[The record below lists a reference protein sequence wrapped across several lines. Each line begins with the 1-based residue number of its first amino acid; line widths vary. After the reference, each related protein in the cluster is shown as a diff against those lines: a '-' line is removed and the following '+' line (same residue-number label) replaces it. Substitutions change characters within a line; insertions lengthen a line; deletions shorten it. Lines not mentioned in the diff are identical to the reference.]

1 MIPERF
7 RQIRNLF
14 EAVVERPPE
23 TRGAFLAEACAGDA
37 DLQAE
42 VERLL
47 AAHRRDTDLLAG
59 PAVPPANLLRLEGRH
74 VGPYEIL
81 REIGHGGM
89 GIVYL
94 AVRADG
100 AFRKQVALKVVRPE
114 AGGEEVLRRFQ
125 REREILANLDH
136 PNIARLLD
144 GGSTED
150 GLRYFV
156 MEYVNGE
163 PIDIYCDRHKLKVA
177 DRLELFRTVC
187 AAVEYAHRNGIAH
200 RDLKPG
206 NILVTS
212 EGTAKLLDFGIA
224 KLLRAAEDET
234 VYITRTG
241 LHLMT
246 PEYASPEQIRGEAIT
261 ALSDVYSLGV
271 ILYEL
276 LTGHRPYRMRS
287 RLFHEIVRVI
297 CEEPPTKPSTAVGL
311 TEEQPGMRD
320 SEPVTVTPEMVSR
333 ARDASPAELR
343 RQLTGDLDNVLLKS
357 LSKEP
362 LARYRSAEQ
371 MSEDIRHH
379 LQGEPVLATS
389 ETLFY
394 RIGKFLQRYRIWVI
408 AAAALAAA
416 IGTGVVT
423 IRPVGLLYF
432 GGAMLTFGLWYAVTD
447 RVIGR
452 RIADWSTLIGFGL
465 AIAFLIA
472 YLSLAWR
479 LFPRAWYGP
488 LGYGLFAIIYCPQ
501 AIGWLTRERRA
512 GRLLLDLSQPRNKIL
527 GFLKALCMILFLLA
541 AYLGPT
547 SSSILWFLTAV
558 AWSGSEMILD
568 GRLEI
573 REKGIVSKGKLL
585 RWGNI
590 ESYEWISEV
599 VGWVKPSPVV
609 LKVHVRRLLKALP
622 PTKIPI
628 PPERRE
634 EVNAMLSRYLSDW
647 PTAQEPALSTPAP
660 EAEESPA
667 GLSQF
672 TPDDLLKGEEEP
684 EAGESPAGLSQSQLR
699 DSAAIEYYERSL
711 TIACGLNDPQA
722 ISAALA
728 DLGVARAQSGEHD
741 QAIALFMRSLAL
753 QPKEI
758 AKAKALWNMS
768 LSLDE
773 LGQRESAI
781 ARAEE
786 ALQTLAGSK
795 SPETGMVQQQLE
807 KWRKDSG
814 S

>member
-1 MIPERF
+1 MTPERF

-23 TRGAFLAEACAGDA
+23 ARDTFFAEACVGDS

-59 PAVPPANLLRLEGRH
+59 PVIPPANPQRLEGRH

-81 REIGHGGM
+81 REIGRGGM
-89 GIVYL
+89 GTVYL
-94 AVRADG
+94 AVRADR
-100 AFRKQVALKVVRPE
+100 AFRKQVALKIVRPE
-114 AGGEEVLRRFQ
+114 AGSEEVLRRFQ
-125 REREILANLDH
+125 REREILATLDH

-150 GLRYFV
+150 GLPYFV
-156 MEYVNGE
+156 MEYVAGD

-187 AAVEYAHRNGIAH
+187 AAVEYAHRSGIAH

-206 NILVTS
+206 NILVTG

-276 LTGHRPYRMRS
+276 LTGHRPYRMGS

-297 CEEPPTKPSTAVGL
+297 CEEPPTRPSTAVGL
-311 TEEQPGMRD
+311 TEKRPGVRD
-320 SEPVTVTPEMVSR
+320 SEPVTVTPDMVSR

-343 RQLTGDLDNVLLKS
+343 RQLSGDLDNVLLKS

-362 LARYRSAEQ
+362 LGRYRSADQ

-389 ETLFY
+389 ETLLY
-394 RIGKFLQRYRIWVI
+394 RIGKSLQRYRIWVI
-408 AAAALAAA
+408 AALAMAAAL
-416 IGTGVVT
+416 GTGVVT
-423 IRPVGLLYF
+423 IRPVGLLYL
-432 GGAMLTFGLWYAVTD
+432 GGALLTFGLWYAVTD
-447 RVIGR
+447 RIMGR
-452 RIADWSTLIGFGL
+452 RIAGNSFWAENEIHGFL
-465 AIAFLIA
+465 AFAVGIAGSVL
-472 YLSLAWR
+472 LLR
-479 LFPRAWYGP
+479 LFPRAWFGV
-488 LGYGLFAIIYCPQ
+488 LAYGLCAIMVCPQ

-512 GRLLLDLSQPRNKIL
+512 GRLLLDLNRPRKKFLYLWALPMI
-527 GFLKALCMILFLLA
+527 GFLCIACFARTANSILKALTVVGYCGG
-541 AYLGPT
+541 YL
-547 SSSILWFLTAV
+547 I
-558 AWSGSEMILD
+558 ID

-573 REKGIVSKGKLL
+573 REKGIVSRGRLL

-599 VGWVKPSPVV
+599 VGWGKPSPVV

-622 PTKIPI
+622 PGENTG
-628 PPERRE
+628 
-634 EVNAMLSRYLSDW
+634 
-647 PTAQEPALSTPAP
+647 PTRAARGSGCRAVPLPLRLASYSFSSTIVAPAP
-660 EAEESPA
+660 PSC
-667 GLSQF
+667 
-672 TPDDLLKGEEEP
+672 
-684 EAGESPAGLSQSQLR
+684 
-699 DSAAIEYYERSL
+699 
-711 TIACGLNDPQA
+711 CGA
-722 ISAALA
+722 
-728 DLGVARAQSGEHD
+728 
-741 QAIALFMRSLAL
+741 
-753 QPKEI
+753 
-758 AKAKALWNMS
+758 
-768 LSLDE
+768 
-773 LGQRESAI
+773 
-781 ARAEE
+781 
-786 ALQTLAGSK
+786 
-795 SPETGMVQQQLE
+795 
-807 KWRKDSG
+807 
-814 S
+814 